1 MLCLVGMAVE
11 GTPCTFGLTQ
21 YEYWICMI
29 DVNGAWDDLI
39 NQEFLKTDPLLL
51 GVKGMMVLALCGQVV
66 VCESSIPDNNRQNDH
81 DD

>member
-1 MLCLVGMAVE
+1 
-11 GTPCTFGLTQ
+11 
-21 YEYWICMI
+21 MI

-66 VCESSIPDNNRQNDH
+66 VCESSIPDNNRQNDYYEPKQQF
-81 DD
+81 